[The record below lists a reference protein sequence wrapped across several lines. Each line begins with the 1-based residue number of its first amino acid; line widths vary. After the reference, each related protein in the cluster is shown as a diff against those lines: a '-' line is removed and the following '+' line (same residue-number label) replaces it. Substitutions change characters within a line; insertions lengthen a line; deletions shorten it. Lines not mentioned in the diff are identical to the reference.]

1 MENLDLKCAEIGR
14 ELAAM
19 ADDTVFTRAL
29 GVLEEQGP
37 YACFLYLKARE
48 GQNGGKIV
56 DKSTGLLRN
65 VLGNQAQP
73 TDGLAF
79 IQSLADNLND
89 NLDQLDQLL
98 FARDLLRQMFIY
110 ARYHAKARATAGDEQ

>member
-1 MENLDLKCAEIGR
+1 MENLDLKCAEVGR
-14 ELAAM
+14 ELAGI
-19 ADDTVFTRAL
+19 ADEKAFTSAL

-56 DKSTGLLRN
+56 EKSTGLLRD
-65 VLGNQAQP
+65 VFRNQAQS
-73 TDGLAF
+73 TDGLAY
-79 IQSLADNLND
+79 IKSLAND
-89 NLDQLDQLL
+89 LDKLL

-110 ARYHAKARATAGDEQ
+110 ARYHAKEKAATQEER